1 MRCNRGKSDVKVE
14 RLREMVRDEHTERM
28 TAHGARG
35 WGDKKKGRERKYC
48 TGQLSLRRELIDMSA
63 YCELWQQNL
72 IPSSQATE
80 LL

>member
-35 WGDKKKGRERKYC
+35 WGDKKKRKREEILHRS
-48 TGQLSLRRELIDMSA
+48 TVAAERVD
-63 YCELWQQNL
+63 
-72 IPSSQATE
+72 
-80 LL
+80 